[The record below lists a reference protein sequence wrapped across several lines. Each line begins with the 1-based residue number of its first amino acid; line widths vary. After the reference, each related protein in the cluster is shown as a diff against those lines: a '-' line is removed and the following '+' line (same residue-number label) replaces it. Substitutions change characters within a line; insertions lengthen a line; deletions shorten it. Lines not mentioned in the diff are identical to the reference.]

1 MQDRRGS
8 SLRFEAGRLSVLDQR
23 LLPQQECWHSCD
35 SAEDLIGHIHSLAVR
50 GAPLIGIA
58 AVLMLAQQA
67 LQGLR
72 GGALLQSWQALR
84 AARPTA
90 VNLMNYLDRIR
101 PLIDADAG
109 PAALCEAALAIYD
122 EDSAM
127 CRRLAEQ
134 GLPLLPDPARILTHC
149 NTGSLATAGIGT
161 ALGLITHAH
170 AAGRRIKVW
179 VSETRPLLQGGRLTA
194 WEMGRAGVPHSL
206 ICDSMAASLM
216 REQQVDLVLVGA
228 DRIAANGDTANKI
241 GTYALAVLARHHD
254 IPFYVVAPRTTVDP
268 QCPNGDAIP
277 IEQRPA
283 DEVRGVSTAQ
293 GRLLWSPPDSPVHN
307 PAFDVTPAAL
317 ISAWVLDDGV
327 HHAFSATPT

>member
-1 MQDRRGS
+1 MQDRRGN

-23 LLPQQECWHSCD
+23 LLPQQECWHPCD

-58 AVLMLAQQA
+58 AVLMLAQLA
-67 LQGLR
+67 LRGLR
-72 GGALLQSWQALR
+72 REPLLAAWQALR
-84 AARPTA
+84 ASRPTA
-90 VNLMNYLDRIR
+90 VNLMNYLDRVQ
-101 PLIDADAG
+101 PLIREDAG
-109 PAALCEAALAIYD
+109 AEALLDAALAIYD
-122 EDSAM
+122 EDAQLCM
-127 CRRLAEQ
+127 RLAEH
-134 GLPLLPDPARILTHC
+134 GLSLLPETARILTHC

-161 ALGLITHAH
+161 ALGVITHAH
-170 AAGRRIKVW
+170 VRGRALKVW

-194 WEMGRAGVPHSL
+194 WELGRAGVPHSL

-268 QCPNGDAIP
+268 GCPDGGAIP
-277 IEQRPA
+277 IEQRAA

-293 GRLLWSPPDSPVHN
+293 GRLIWSPEDSPVHN

-317 ISAWVLDDGV
+317 ISGWVLDDGV
-327 HHAFSATPT
+327 HTRFAGENG